1 MTFKGRSAILIW
13 IVALILVV
21 CEVFFFLFKDEFNPV
36 LFWILV
42 IGFGV
47 ILVFTLM
54 FEIRNKIVVT
64 EDTLKICFGLTTTTI
79 SVSTIMSLKKTIN
92 AIASDSGSLRRVEI
106 GYVNE
111 RGIRKVYCATR
122 SEDEFIKLLIGY
134 NPKIK
139 VL

>member
-13 IVALILVV
+13 IVALILAV

-64 EDTLKICFGLTTTTI
+64 EDTVKICFGLTTTTI

-106 GYVNE
+106 GY
-111 RGIRKVYCATR
+111 
-122 SEDEFIKLLIGY
+122 
-134 NPKIK
+134 
-139 VL
+139 

>member
-13 IVALILVV
+13 IVALILAV

-64 EDTLKICFGLTTTTI
+64 EDTVKICFGLTTTTI
-79 SVSTIMSLKKTIN
+79 SVGTIMSLKKTIN

-106 GYVNE
+106 GYANE

-122 SEDEFIKLLIGY
+122 SEDEFIKLLTGY